1 MGGGVTLPT
10 YYVKSTKNGNIN
22 VNLNMSCGNG
32 SMPSN
37 CTETQSTNTLN
48 ENVWYQVP
56 KNISISYDTETDKIG
71 TVYAITF
78 DGNNYSS
85 SITATLDK
93 IDRTPPTCS
102 WNGEST
108 LWKKENR
115 TISATCNDSKS
126 GCTKDT
132 ASKSWS
138 YTSGTTKEK
147 NLSYTIKDNV
157 GNTVTC
163 SKIANI
169 YVDKDAPT
177 CTSSGGSNAWTNDS
191 RTLVGTCSD
200 SGSGCKGNVSWLI
213 NWEGNWENLSPGRVY
228 DNVDNYVDCPANQIV
243 KIDKTPPTCTSSGG
257 SDAWTKDSRTLVG
270 TCSDSG
276 SGCKGNVSWYIN
288 GEGNWTDL
296 SPGTVYDN
304 AGNPTVCP
312 KNQIVRIDRT
322 TPTSSIAMTNYGSL
336 GGSYPVTSDSYVNKS
351 ATFTFSASTTSSGN
365 ASIRYCVSYGGSC
378 TPNISV
384 NQGTNIEISRFGL
397 TNGDYN
403 IYYKAISPTGVEGS
417 INNFKYHLDT
427 VAPNVWC
434 KFDDNGYYVAKCLD
448 DRSGCINKTSD
459 PLYSDFGPLTSA
471 FTIKS
476 NDAQEKLFENIK
488 AYPGQDLQN
497 GGLLLNES
505 GEVQYRN
512 TNTFYSLKI
521 YTSYMDRAGNSSNC
535 ECLVPKRQG

>member
-1 MGGGVTLPT
+1 MGGGVVLPT

-32 SMPSN
+32 SMPNN
-37 CTETQSTNTLN
+37 CTGIQSTNTLN
-48 ENVWYQVP
+48 ENMWYQVP

-71 TVYAITF
+71 TVYAVTF

-93 IDRTPPTCS
+93 IDRTPPACS
-102 WNGEST
+102 WSGEST
-108 LWKKENR
+108 SWTRENR
-115 TISATCNDSKS
+115 TITATCNDSGS
-126 GCTKDT
+126 GCDNSTLN
-132 ASKSWS
+132 KSWS
-138 YTSGTTKEK
+138 YNSGEK
-147 NLSYTIKDNV
+147 KTDNLSYEVKDNA
-157 GNTVTC
+157 GNKRICNKT
-163 SKIANI
+163 ANV

-228 DNVDNYVDCPANQIV
+228 DNV
-243 KIDKTPPTCTSSGG
+243 
-257 SDAWTKDSRTLVG
+257 
-270 TCSDSG
+270 
-276 SGCKGNVSWYIN
+276 
-288 GEGNWTDL
+288 
-296 SPGTVYDN
+296 
-304 AGNPTVCP
+304 GNPTVCP

-322 TPTSSIAMTNYGSL
+322 TPTSSIAMTNYGRGDSAYAVSS
-336 GGSYPVTSDSYVNKS
+336 GSYVNRK

-384 NQGTNIEISRFGL
+384 NQGTNIEILRFGL

-403 IYYKAISPTGVEGS
+403 IYYKAISPTGVESS
-417 INNFKYHLDT
+417 INKFAYKLDT

-434 KFDDNGYYVAKCLD
+434 EVNDYGYYVAKCSDNGSL
-448 DRSGCINKTSD
+448 CINNTSD
-459 PLYSDFGPLTSA
+459 SLYSRFGPLTSA
-471 FTIKS
+471 FTIYSS
-476 NDAQEKLFENIK
+476 NASDALFENIK

-497 GGLLLNES
+497 GGLLLNSS

-512 TNTFYSLKI
+512 TNTFYSLKM
-521 YTSYMDRAGNSSNC
+521 YTSYVDHAGNSSKC

>member
-1 MGGGVTLPT
+1 M
-10 YYVKSTKNGNIN
+10 
-22 VNLNMSCGNG
+22 
-32 SMPSN
+32 
-37 CTETQSTNTLN
+37 
-48 ENVWYQVP
+48 
-56 KNISISYDTETDKIG
+56 D
-71 TVYAITF
+71 
-78 DGNNYSS
+78 
-85 SITATLDK
+85 
-93 IDRTPPTCS
+93 
-102 WNGEST
+102 
-108 LWKKENR
+108 
-115 TISATCNDSKS
+115 
-126 GCTKDT
+126 
-132 ASKSWS
+132 KSWS

-157 GNTVTC
+157 GNTATC
-163 SKIANI
+163 SKTANI
-169 YVDKDAPT
+169 YVDKEAPTCSWSGESTSWTRENRTITATCNDSGSGCDNSTLNKSWSYNSGEKKTDNLSYEVKDNAGNKRICNKTANVYVDKVAPT

-322 TPTSSIAMTNYGSL
+322 TPKSSIAMTNYSSW
-336 GGSYPVTSDSYVNKS
+336 GGSYSVTSDSYVNGI
-351 ATFTFSASTTSSGN
+351 ATFVFSTSSSASGKSGVK
-365 ASIRYCVSYGGSC
+365 YCISKSEC
-378 TPNISV
+378 TPDKYPSMGNNSILT
-384 NQGTNIEISRFGL
+384 NQGDGT
-397 TNGDYN
+397 YN
-403 IYYKAISPTGVEGS
+403 IYYKAISPTGVESS
-417 INNFKYHLDT
+417 INKFVYKLDR

-434 KFDDNGYYVAKCLD
+434 ETNGYGYYVAKCLD
-448 DRSGCINKTSD
+448 NDGGSGCIKDMSD
-459 PLYSDFGPLTSA
+459 SSIYERFGPLTSA

-476 NDAQEKLFENIK
+476 SDAKESLFENKK
-488 AYPGQDLQN
+488 AYPGQNLEN
-497 GGLLLNES
+497 GGLLLNSS
-505 GEVQYRN
+505 GDVRYRN
-512 TNTFYSLKI
+512 TNTFYPLKM

-535 ECLVPKRQG
+535 ECDVPKRQG